1 MKKVLGNIISNLI
14 LKNIVKIYCLN
25 PMWKNKK
32 QGMNQ
37 QLFILTCILNL
48 SPFKTTFYLRVYMT
62 VAAYKVDF
70 YTVAKKSPKGCL
82 SLEGLMYNLCFS
94 TFKN

>member
-1 MKKVLGNIISNLI
+1 M
-14 LKNIVKIYCLN
+14 C
-25 PMWKNKK
+25 KNKI
-32 QGMNQ
+32 QGMNK
-37 QLFILTCILNL
+37 LFILCILNL

-82 SLEGLMYNLCFS
+82 YLADLMYNLCFS
-94 TFKN
+94 TF